1 MNVYEL
7 LVDKGI
13 RFTVSGRDY
22 VTNCFNPE
30 HQDTN
35 PSFRIDRLTGVY
47 HCFSCGWKGNLFKH
61 FGVASNN
68 ASIRVAK
75 LKEKLKALDEN
86 TNGVKPMA
94 GEVPFNRVFRG
105 ISTQTIKEFGAFT
118 TNSVDGMEDRI
129 IFPIKDI
136 RDKVS
141 AYVGRHTTSDAKV
154 RYKTYPPQCNL
165 NLYPYKLHDRPSTI
179 VLVEGLFDLLNVW
192 DKGMK
197 NVVCTFGTSTLLNN
211 TSEKLLPFKA
221 MGIQKIYIM
230 FDADEP
236 GQVAADKLLPLI
248 LEAGFACEKLDLR
261 EDEDPGELSQ
271 QDVNEI
277 MEYIQK

>member
-22 VTNCFNPE
+22 LTTCFNPE
-30 HQDTN
+30 HVDTN
-35 PSFRIDRLTGVY
+35 PSFRIDRMTGVY

-75 LKEKLKALDEN
+75 LKEKLRALDTN
-86 TNGVKPMA
+86 TNGLKPLQ

-105 ISTQTIKEFGAFT
+105 ISSQTLKEFGAFT
-118 TNSVDGMEDRI
+118 TDSVTDMQDRI

-136 RDKVS
+136 RDKVV
-141 AYVGRHTTSDAKV
+141 AYVGRHTVSDAKV
-154 RYKTYPPQCNL
+154 RYKTHPAQCTL
-165 NLYPYKLHDRPSTI
+165 NLYPYKLEHKPSTI

-197 NVVCTFGTSTLLNN
+197 NAVCTFGTGGLLNN

-230 FDADEP
+230 YDADKAGIE
-236 GQVAADKLLPLI
+236 AADKLLPLI

-271 QDVNEI
+271 QDVNDI